1 MSTTPQAEIDAALEL
16 DGGLSEDRRRR
27 LRRLSAIAKGLA
39 LGSIALVVGYCAYLV
54 VDPAALIT
62 FLQKDVPGTS
72 VVPATGWL
80 ALAGGL
86 SFAPIAVFVAAMWQA
101 FGLFHHIGRAH
112 SFDARAQRYLVT
124 LGELAIAAAVLGV
137 VVRTLVVLIMT
148 SANPF
153 GERHLVIGIGSNE
166 MTALMVSC
174 LLYAFAQ
181 LVQEFQRVNDENR
194 SFI

>member
-1 MSTTPQAEIDAALEL
+1 MSRTPQINAALEPI
-16 DGGLSEDRRRR
+16 GGSSEDRCRR
-27 LRRLSAIAKGLA
+27 LRRLSTIAQGLA

-54 VDPAALIT
+54 VEPAALT
-62 FLQKDVPGTS
+62 AFLQKDVPDTIFAPTG
-72 VVPATGWL
+72 GWL
-80 ALAGGL
+80 ALAGAL
-86 SFAPIAVFVAAMWQA
+86 ALAPVAVFVAAMWQA
-101 FGLFHHIGRAH
+101 FGLFHHLGRAQ
-112 SFDARAQRYLVT
+112 SFDARAQRYLAT
-124 LGELAIAAAVLGV
+124 LGKLAIVAAVLGV